1 MVPKLIKI
9 RKYFALR
16 GSFAREWG
24 GGGGEVVLKILILK
38 EIFK

>member
-24 GGGGEVVLKILILK
+24 GGGEGG
-38 EIFK
+38 FKDFDFEGNF